1 MTYDD
6 IINKLSILEKDFD
19 ENKFTIS
26 IDLRNYSDNKY
37 QEYGI
42 TPDYIYSEII
52 NSIVDEYIEHILN
65 ISEKISN
72 FTYKDNEFEV
82 CLLIKLNNELYDIKK
97 ELLST
102 FFNNDDELL
111 KYFSKKIN
119 IKVYV

>member
-6 IINKLSILEKDFD
+6 IRNKLSTLEKDFD

-52 NSIVDEYIEHILN
+52 NAIVDEYVEHILN
-65 ISEKISN
+65 MHEKISE
-72 FTYKDNEFEV
+72 FPYKDNEFEV
-82 CLLIKLNNELYDIKK
+82 CLISKLNSELYNIKK

-102 FFNNDDELL
+102 FFKDDDELL
-111 KYFSKKIN
+111 KYFNKKIN